1 VSKAE
6 RIGKVGSIE
15 RELPNVHAEPHE
27 YYGGQQVASR
37 ARTFSNVSFPLMNLD
52 PRAHA
57 QVGTAGFSRGRPLQM
72 DGEAI
77 GRNRRLS
84 HDEISASAPRR
95 FLIDVEETMRIVLE
109 QEDTDAK

>member
-1 VSKAE
+1 MGADD
-6 RIGKVGSIE
+6 
-15 RELPNVHAEPHE
+15 
-27 YYGGQQVASR
+27 Q
-37 ARTFSNVSFPLMNLD
+37 
-52 PRAHA
+52 
-57 QVGTAGFSRGRPLQM
+57 AGIAGYNKRRPLEM

-95 FLIDVEETMRIVLE
+95 FLVDVEETMRIVLE

>member
-1 VSKAE
+1 
-6 RIGKVGSIE
+6 
-15 RELPNVHAEPHE
+15 
-27 YYGGQQVASR
+27 
-37 ARTFSNVSFPLMNLD
+37 
-52 PRAHA
+52 
-57 QVGTAGFSRGRPLQM
+57 M

-95 FLIDVEETMRIVLE
+95 FLVDVEETMRIVLE